1 MTDGEEHGGSWL
13 VLVVGR
19 PASGK
24 TTVSRLLADRLG
36 IPRIAKDDLKEI
48 LFDELGGGDRDWSV
62 RLGRAS
68 FALLGYALERQLTA
82 GGAVVVDANYDPRV
96 EDAVLRSWQRRYGFR
111 ALQLHCRAG
120 DDELVRRFAARAG
133 DGSRH
138 AGHGDAAQVD
148 AFRAVLGDG
157 RPEVLDLDGVVLE
170 VDTERP
176 GAVDAALAEADALL
190 TARSA
195 GR

>member
-1 MTDGEEHGGSWL
+1 MTAAGASAGAWL

-24 TTVSRLLADRLG
+24 TTVSRLLAERLG
-36 IPRIAKDDLKEI
+36 IPRIAKDDLKEM
-48 LFDELGGGDRDWSV
+48 LFDELGGGDRDWSM

-68 FALLGYALERQLTA
+68 FALLAYAVERQLAA
-82 GGAVVVDANYDPRV
+82 GGTVVVDANYDPRV
-96 EDAVLRSWQRRYGFR
+96 EDAVFRRWQRRFGFR
-111 ALQLHCRAG
+111 ALQLHCRA
-120 DDELVRRFAARAG
+120 DDEELVRRFAACAD

-138 AGHGDAAQVD
+138 AGHGDAAQVE

-170 VDTERP
+170 VDTGRP
-176 GAVDAALAEADALL
+176 GAVDAALAEAGALL
-190 TARSA
+190 SR
-195 GR
+195 

>member
-1 MTDGEEHGGSWL
+1 VTDGEERGGSWL
-13 VLVVGR
+13 VLAVGR
-19 PASGK
+19 PAAGK
-24 TTVSRLLADRLG
+24 TTVSRLLAERLG

-48 LFDELGGGDRDWSV
+48 LFDELGGGDRDWSM

-68 FALLGYALERQLTA
+68 FALLAYAIERQLA
-82 GGAVVVDANYDPRV
+82 AGGGAVVVDANYDPRV
-96 EDAVLRSWQRRYGFR
+96 EDAVFRGWQRRFGFQ
-111 ALQLHCRAG
+111 AVQLHCRA
-120 DDELVRRFAARAG
+120 DDEELVRRFTARAG

-170 VDTERP
+170 VDTGRP
-176 GAVDAALAEADALL
+176 GAVDAAIAEAGALL
-190 TARSA
+190 SR
-195 GR
+195 